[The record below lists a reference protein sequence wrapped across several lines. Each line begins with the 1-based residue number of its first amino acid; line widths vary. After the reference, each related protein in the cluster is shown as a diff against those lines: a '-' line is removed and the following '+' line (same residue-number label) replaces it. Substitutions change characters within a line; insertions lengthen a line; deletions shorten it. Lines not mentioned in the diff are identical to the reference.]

1 MNILLQAALLSLLP
15 FTELRLSIPLAIA
28 LGENSFYVFLACTL
42 ANILVIPIVFI
53 FLNFMHSRLMNSKT
67 YSEAFG
73 LLLRRIRPK
82 SENMREK
89 IELIGLPA
97 LTLFVAIPLPA
108 TGAYTGT
115 IIAWLLNLNYKKSFF
130 AIAAGVIIAGII
142 VTALSTGIITAFNS
156 F

>member
-1 MNILLQAALLSLLP
+1 MNNLMQAALLSLLP

-73 LLLRRIRPK
+73 LLLKDKTQKRK
-82 SENMREK
+82 HEGEN
-89 IELIGLPA
+89 
-97 LTLFVAIPLPA
+97 
-108 TGAYTGT
+108 
-115 IIAWLLNLNYKKSFF
+115 
-130 AIAAGVIIAGII
+130 
-142 VTALSTGIITAFNS
+142 
-156 F
+156 

>member
-1 MNILLQAALLSLLP
+1 
-15 FTELRLSIPLAIA
+15 
-28 LGENSFYVFLACTL
+28 
-42 ANILVIPIVFI
+42 
-53 FLNFMHSRLMNSKT
+53 
-67 YSEAFG
+67 
-73 LLLRRIRPK
+73 
-82 SENMREK
+82 MREK